1 MPFVHRPV
9 RAPVP
14 CEKDQCNFRVIPA
27 WIYFCNFLCQ
37 NSKKKKKTP
46 SFVKKKFFCNF
57 FCLFI
62 KNIFEQFYYMF
73 YYYKYYYYNS
83 LI

>member
-37 NSKKKKKTP
+37 NSKKKT
-46 SFVKKKFFCNF
+46 KKK
-57 FCLFI
+57 LRP
-62 KNIFEQFYYMF
+62 
-73 YYYKYYYYNS
+73 
-83 LI
+83 L

>member
-37 NSKKKKKTP
+37 NSKKKN
-46 SFVKKKFFCNF
+46 SVLCKKKKNFCNF

-73 YYYKYYYYNS
+73 YYYKYYYYNL